1 MPTPRTPTPTLM
13 PPPPRKVRSNKGI
26 KRRKPNVVLNNKGIE
41 VLNMISYAPIP
52 KEYAITIQTK
62 VYDARQLLRWF
73 RESKTFRVPHTNE
86 TLIWTDVLMVSYRAY
101 GSREIFDRLHK
112 SFGDFMRA
120 TSLRDQNFKKNHF
133 RHLRD
138 QEFYNYLFFQD
149 YLNLTTDGEKVKL
162 HPLPKGLYSKK
173 DDINFIRQMSL
184 KRVLFNT
191 RAAR

>member
-1 MPTPRTPTPTLM
+1 MPTPTLT
-13 PPPPRKVRSNKGI
+13 PRPPRKVRSNKGI
-26 KRRKPNVVLNNKGIE
+26 KRRKPNVVLNNKGNE

-73 RESKTFRVPHTNE
+73 QESKTFKVPHTNE
-86 TLIWTDVLMVSYRAY
+86 KLISTDVLMVSYRAF
-101 GSREIFDRLHK
+101 GSREIFDLLHK

-120 TSLRDQNFKKNHF
+120 TPLRDPNFKKNHF